1 MEIKKG
7 LKYTKSHEWI
17 LESAQ
22 NTIKIGITDYA
33 QEQMGDIVYVDLPTV
48 GDGVSIGDV
57 FTNIESVKAVSD
69 VYSPVNGTIS
79 AVNEELIDA
88 PESINSSPYDSWLAE
103 IENIDDSET
112 FMSDAEYEEY
122 CESL

>member
-22 NTIKIGITDYA
+22 NTVKIGITDYA

-48 GDGVSIGDV
+48 GDSVSIGDV
-57 FTNIESVKAVSD
+57 FANIESVKAVSD
-69 VYSPVNGTIS
+69 AYSPVSGTICAS
-79 AVNEELIDA
+79 NEELLDA
-88 PESINSSPYDSWLAE
+88 PEAINSSPYDSWIAE
-103 IENIDDSET
+103 IENINESED
-112 FMSDAEYEEY
+112 FMSDVEYEEF
-122 CESL
+122 CATL